1 MNGDFVD
8 FGFVF
13 NGMDAG
19 YFALAQCFYGYGVG
33 GRLLVEL
40 PFAFAVEV
48 FDESFGQG
56 NGGRSEEHTSELQS
70 RPHLVCRL
78 LLEKKKSTRT
88 YSLRLASFSPSHHHS
103 SFLL

>member
-1 MNGDFVD
+1 MLVLEFKEIRHGEETFVFGGKFCCYYGTQGKTLPRFGAVVNGDFVH

-40 PFAFAVEV
+40 PLAFAVEV
-48 FDESFGQG
+48 FDEAD
-56 NGGRSEEHTSELQS
+56 R
-70 RPHLVCRL
+70 
-78 LLEKKKSTRT
+78 KSTRLN
-88 YSLRLASFSPSHHHS
+88 S
-103 SFLL
+103 